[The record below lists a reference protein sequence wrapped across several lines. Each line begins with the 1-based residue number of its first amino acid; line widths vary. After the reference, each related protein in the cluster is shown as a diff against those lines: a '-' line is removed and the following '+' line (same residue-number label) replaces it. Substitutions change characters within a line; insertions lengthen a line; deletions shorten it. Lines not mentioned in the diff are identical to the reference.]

1 MIYSVLKNWQVL
13 LLFFFIAMAVFLIA
27 PWGQPGIYVKY
38 IDPSSPVFGSL
49 EPGDIIYKINGNE
62 ASVDDF
68 TNISGLVSMDTSRGV
83 LEKNMSFLGI
93 IGEKRSSNIH
103 FGLDVEGGLL
113 AVVAPSGNASDDVIL
128 DIKSILEKR
137 MSSLRESSFQ
147 VIKYQDKNFIQIQ
160 IAGGTEGDLKKLIN
174 TTGVF
179 EAKVPLPIEFKN
191 NSGFLKFGSQES
203 WIYVEYLGNES
214 IIMLNNTK
222 KINDS
227 FSYKDVK
234 FEIWNITKE
243 RAVIAVAVYRNDG
256 SRKDIANVYI
266 DPKHSFVR
274 QMDANYYRWQFDVEV
289 TPSASETFFNAV
301 RNLRIIQ
308 TMSSEGESYLES
320 KIYLFLDGKDV
331 NNLSIGSGLAKKSTS
346 LATVS
351 GAANSISTAKEEKI
365 FLQTVLQSGALPVE
379 LKIVSLQSIS
389 PKLGQNFLNYTA
401 IAFIVAIIV
410 VSGIVLVRYRHLAIS
425 SLVVLTC
432 LSEIIII
439 LGSSVVIGW
448 TLDLAAIAGI
458 IAVVGTG
465 VDQQIMI
472 VDEILMGE
480 RTWTM
485 KSKIRRALFI
495 VFGTAGTV
503 LAAMLPL
510 MLLGFGMLRGF
521 AMTTSLGVLIA
532 IFITRPAFTAMMEKI
547 INK

>member
-1 MIYSVLKNWQVL
+1 
-13 LLFFFIAMAVFLIA
+13 
-27 PWGQPGIYVKY
+27 
-38 IDPSSPVFGSL
+38 
-49 EPGDIIYKINGNE
+49 
-62 ASVDDF
+62 
-68 TNISGLVSMDTSRGV
+68 
-83 LEKNMSFLGI
+83 
-93 IGEKRSSNIH
+93 
-103 FGLDVEGGLL
+103 
-113 AVVAPSGNASDDVIL
+113 
-128 DIKSILEKR
+128 
-137 MSSLRESSFQ
+137 
-147 VIKYQDKNFIQIQ
+147 
-160 IAGGTEGDLKKLIN
+160 
-174 TTGVF
+174 
-179 EAKVPLPIEFKN
+179 
-191 NSGFLKFGSQES
+191 
-203 WIYVEYLGNES
+203 
-214 IIMLNNTK
+214 
-222 KINDS
+222 
-227 FSYKDVK
+227 
-234 FEIWNITKE
+234 
-243 RAVIAVAVYRNDG
+243 
-256 SRKDIANVYI
+256 
-266 DPKHSFVR
+266 
-274 QMDANYYRWQFDVEV
+274 
-289 TPSASETFFNAV
+289 
-301 RNLRIIQ
+301 
-308 TMSSEGESYLES
+308 MSSEGESYLES